1 MFIPKRYR
9 QMIYAA
15 VISVTAVIVTMYLGV
30 NPMLSSAA
38 TANLGTDQNDA
49 ILNVEIQ
56 RIHHL
61 QMLTRN
67 HDVVAAQLAKLSD
80 AMPEEPHVSQMV
92 DDLNGYANSNGLV
105 VTSLT
110 VGDPEKYVVPGKVH
124 AQKEFQPAM
133 LKAGNALKDIP
144 VNLTVDGNF
153 NSLLAFLD
161 DLQNS
166 PRVTLVR
173 SLNFQAGQTPEN
185 FTLDIQAYVFMVAH
199 K

>member
-15 VISVTAVIVTMYLGV
+15 VISITAILVTMYLGV
-30 NPMLSSAA
+30 NPMLNAAA

-67 HDVVAAQLAKLSD
+67 HDVVAAQLAQLSD
-80 AMPEEPHVSQMV
+80 SMPEEPHVSQMV
-92 DDLNGYANSNGLV
+92 DALNGYANSNGLV

-124 AQKEFQPAM
+124 AQKEFQAAM
-133 LKAGNALKDIP
+133 AKAGTALKDIP
-144 VNLTVDGNF
+144 VTLTVDGNF
-153 NSLLAFLD
+153 NALLAFLD

-173 SLNFQAGQTPEN
+173 SLDFQPAQTPGN
-185 FTLDIQAYVFMVAH
+185 FTLQIQAYVFMVNH
-199 K
+199 H